1 MKIKIIR
8 ENYIYE
14 DLLDEAKE
22 DDAYEDYWK
31 HHENDF
37 RRILSWIYGKAMPT
51 YQPPT
56 FTKLAKPW
64 QMMAR
69 AKGPMKDSFAPERSK
84 RIKYLNWMTKM
95 HKGGDSPRKIID
107 AVELFLKF
115 SSQMKEKSIN
125 KYESAD
131 HVVSAYK
138 KDVVHPRVAKA
149 RKERGGREGK
159 FVGEEERDFIYKD
172 DHIEVVR
179 PYTLNASC
187 EYGKKTKWCIS
198 QQGNEYFDKYTNQDA
213 KIFYFILDDRRK
225 NNDKYHKVTIQL
237 TIDNNEN
244 IIGEGF
250 WDRYDNDHMTAPA
263 TPIPIQQLYD
273 NNVYRKETLD
283 AIMAAIEEH
292 SKENPPEHSE
302 GAKLAK
308 LDEEIWG
315 NKHDNQF
322 VSFRSQIIHEPET
335 LPRIEIYSTL
345 EFQFK
350 VPMFEKH
357 EDNND
362 FIIESWEN
370 ALENGME
377 GTLAEYIGND
387 SDNDFEYSGFYEE
400 VRDLED
406 HLWKLPGSWM
416 KVRLPLI
423 KESFGSHHYAA
434 SYLDDVINHYSTEQV
449 DRAKAT
455 LVGIIH
461 NYMKHELNPE
471 GKIGIEN
478 LAKKIW
484 SLNSQFRHIVG
495 RYEEG
500 DVKEETEPTIHFVQ
514 KKGFVIPLKIPVH
527 NKPVRGYDANLKLN
541 GHVKE
546 FLKVVRMLV
555 VDRLERAVIGAVSGV
570 HSSAVK
576 TAEKQM
582 RIDFPNY
589 GVPEEIK
596 TSSYK
601 PTVDVY
607 IGTPSVREV
616 RGEADQKSPAIDVE
630 VAMMVTAENDPNDI
644 LWSVEYMKFIDDH
657 LEEIY
662 DLALRNFNTERI
674 QRKINIVF
682 RDKVLHK
689 DEEYLKRKGL
699 SLNERKIKVNIK

>member
-1 MKIKIIR
+1 MKVKIIN
-8 ENYIYE
+8 ESYLYE

-22 DDAYEDYWK
+22 DDAYENYWK
-31 HHENDF
+31 DHENDF
-37 RRILSWIYGKAMPT
+37 RRILSWIYGKTLPT

-84 RIKYLNWMTKM
+84 RIKYLNWMTRM

-115 SSQMKEKSIN
+115 SSQMKEKNIN
-125 KYESAD
+125 KYQSAD
-131 HVVSAYK
+131 HVVGAYK
-138 KDVVHPRVAKA
+138 EDVVHPRVAKA
-149 RKERGGREGK
+149 RKERGGREGT

-198 QQGNEYFDKYTNQDA
+198 QQGNEYFDKYTDEDA

-263 TPIPIQQLYD
+263 TPIPIQHLYD
-273 NNVYRKETLD
+273 NNVYEKETLD
-283 AIMAAIEEH
+283 AIMDAIEEH
-292 SKENPPEHSE
+292 SKENPPERSQ
-302 GAKLAK
+302 GAKLVK
-308 LDEEIWG
+308 LEGEIWE

-322 VSFRSQIIHEPET
+322 VSFRSQVNPEGSTGVIDIH
-335 LPRIEIYSTL
+335 STV
-345 EFQFK
+345 EFKFK

-357 EDNND
+357 KDNND
-362 FIIESWEN
+362 FIIDSWKK

-377 GTLAEYIGND
+377 GTLAEYLGND
-387 SDNDFEYSGFYEE
+387 TGDNDFEYSDFYGE

-416 KVRLPLI
+416 KVRLPLANNTF
-423 KESFGSHHYAA
+423 SDYYYAA
-434 SYLDDVINHYSTEQV
+434 SYLEMVTNHYSAEQI
-449 DRAKAT
+449 DKAKET

-461 NYMKHELNPE
+461 NYMKHELNPG

-478 LAKKIW
+478 LAKNIW
-484 SLNSQFRHIVG
+484 RLNSRFKHIVG
-495 RYEEG
+495 RFEEG
-500 DVKEETEPTIHFVQ
+500 DVKKGDEPTIHFVQ
-514 KKGFVIPLKIPVH
+514 KKGFTIPLKIPVH

-555 VDRLERAVIGAVSGV
+555 EGRLEKAVYEAVIGV
-570 HSSAVK
+570 HNSAVR

-589 GVPEEIK
+589 EVPKEIE

-607 IGTPSVREV
+607 VGTPSVREV

-630 VAMMVTAENDPNDI
+630 LAMMVTAENDPNDI

-662 DLALRNFNTERI
+662 DAALKNFDVDRI